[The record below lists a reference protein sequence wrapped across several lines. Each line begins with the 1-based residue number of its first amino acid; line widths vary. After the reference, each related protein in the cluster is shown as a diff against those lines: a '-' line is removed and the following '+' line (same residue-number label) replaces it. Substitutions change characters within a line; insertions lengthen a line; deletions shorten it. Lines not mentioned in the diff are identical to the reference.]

1 MVVLTFMVADP
12 PTHCMVTENVEREKQ
27 AYPVRTGHTLDAV
40 REALRAIG
48 N

>member
-1 MVVLTFMVADP
+1 MLTFMVADP
-12 PTHCMVTENVEREKQ
+12 GNHYVVTENVEREKQ

-40 REALRAIG
+40 REALSAIG